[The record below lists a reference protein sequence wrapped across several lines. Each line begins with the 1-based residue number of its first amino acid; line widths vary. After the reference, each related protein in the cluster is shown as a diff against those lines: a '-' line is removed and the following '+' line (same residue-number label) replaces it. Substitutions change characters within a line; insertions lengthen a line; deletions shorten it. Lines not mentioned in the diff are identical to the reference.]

1 MTIKPLTQA
10 IIASALGVDK
20 ALVSRYRARG
30 MPTNSVEAALA
41 WKQANI
47 RMRVG
52 PTWVPEERAMAIGA
66 GVEAD
71 DEVVCGKVN
80 GPRMHA
86 LRRALR
92 AMGYDEQL
100 ELTRRVWLELIR
112 YYLHP
117 ETEVHTGRPS
127 DRLTVDA
134 LARLIRPDYP
144 MPEMWWYAACDE
156 DDVAIHG
163 WPKDD
168 SGEDPE

>member
-1 MTIKPLTQA
+1 
-10 IIASALGVDK
+10 
-20 ALVSRYRARG
+20 
-30 MPTNSVEAALA
+30 
-41 WKQANI
+41 
-47 RMRVG
+47 
-52 PTWVPEERAMAIGA
+52 MAIGA
-66 GVEAD
+66 VLEAD

-144 MPEMWWYAACDE
+144 MPEMWWYA
-156 DDVAIHG
+156 DVMKTTLRYMAG
-163 WPKDD
+163 RKTTAAKTLNSCMAALSTRKSKPGMPGLFYWRAVCAP
-168 SGEDPE
+168 GAPEGICAPNFG